1 MKSNF
6 PQIPS
11 WTIFPE
17 KPQIRANDYEC
28 GDVTVY
34 CPAGSWFPKFVQ
46 AGYYSYGG
54 GKNNKTK
61 KSKSPKKGPK
71 AHKKS
76 SPTESRRVTRGEK
89 KFLERV
95 MNENNTN
102 MSKKYR
108 EERNAEITRR
118 EKEKA
123 KNNNNE

>member
-1 MKSNF
+1 MPNKNLNMKNLLKGLEN
-6 PQIPS
+6 IMNLEPS
-11 WTIFPE
+11 KSPNSPKRNNRTKKE
-17 KPQIRANDYEC
+17 KAFKL
-28 GDVTVY
+28 TK
-34 CPAGSWFPKFVQ
+34 ATFSL
-46 AGYYSYGG
+46 
-54 GKNNKTK
+54 KNNKTK

-118 EKEKA
+118 AKEKA